1 MLRFFAWRLGRGFL
15 TILVVL
21 MLVFV
26 AGRIIGNPIDYLMGG
41 ETMPSAELYDAM
53 MKKWG
58 LDRPIP
64 EQFVIYVRQALSGDF
79 GDSLFELRPVV
90 EMFRERVGATLSLG
104 GLAFLLSLAVGMPLG
119 IVAAIKRNSGVG
131 RLAMT
136 FAFLG
141 YAVPHF
147 IIAITLI
154 LIFSFTLHWLPSTGN
169 ATPWHYVMPA
179 VTLAAGLTASVARYM
194 RSAMLDAMSQ
204 DFMRT
209 ARAKGLTEFVVIFKH
224 ALRNALLP
232 VVTVLGLQI
241 TYLVSGSIIVEKV
254 FAWPG
259 IGELLVGAVVIKDYP
274 TLQFGVISYA
284 ALVVMVNLAVD
295 VLYMV
300 IDPRIRVEA

>member
-1 MLRFFAWRLGRGFL
+1 MLRFLTWRLARGVL

-21 MLVFV
+21 VLVFV
-26 AGRIIGNPIDYLMGG
+26 AGRVIGNPIDYLLGG
-41 ETMPSAELYDAM
+41 ETRVTAELYDAM

-64 EQFVIYVRQALSGDF
+64 EQFVIYLRGALFGDF

-90 EMFRERVGATLSLG
+90 EMFRERLGATLSLA

-154 LIFSFTLHWLPSTGN
+154 LIFSFTLNWLPSTGN

-194 RSAMLDAMSQ
+194 RSAMMDAMSQ

-241 TYLVSGSIIVEKV
+241 TYLVSGSIIVETV

-259 IGELLVGAVVIKDYP
+259 IGELLVGAVIIKDYP

-295 VLYMV
+295 VLYVV